1 MSIFLLKKNRNGENQ
16 RIEHQTVNIEFHGK
30 VYRKKEILFETFI
43 NRSQAWSDLIA
54 GYPSIKDRFETT
66 EFVTELGNPFRIYM
80 ILNLG

>member
-43 NRSQAWSDLIA
+43 NRSQACSDLIA
-54 GYPSIKDRFETT
+54 GYP
-66 EFVTELGNPFRIYM
+66 
-80 ILNLG
+80 